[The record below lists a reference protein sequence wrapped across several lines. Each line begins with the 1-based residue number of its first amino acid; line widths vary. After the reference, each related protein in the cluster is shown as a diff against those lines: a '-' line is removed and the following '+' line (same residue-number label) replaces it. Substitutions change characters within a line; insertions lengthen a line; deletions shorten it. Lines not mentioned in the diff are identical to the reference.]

1 MLCNNIVVGVVV
13 VCASDVS
20 QYMYVYQIKLLC
32 NQAFRATELSK
43 VLEKNIQIL
52 IEILYYILY
61 QCIKSEL

>member
-1 MLCNNIVVGVVV
+1 MLCNNIVVGGVV

-43 VLEKNIQIL
+43 VLKKYPNINRNTL
-52 IEILYYILY
+52 LYTLPMYKI
-61 QCIKSEL
+61 